1 MGLQKISLPPIH
13 GSSCG
18 GPKTCVPIQSSSH
31 IFGGPGVNNLNG
43 ILLVIAA
50 MAAFTLEDMFIK
62 HLSGEIPVGQILIML
77 GLGSG
82 AVFAAVALYR
92 GDNLLAPAAWRGA
105 AILRTLSEA
114 VGAMAFATALS
125 LVDIST
131 VAAVFQALPLVITMG
146 AALFLGEQVGWRRW
160 SAICVGFAGVLMI
173 VRPGLAGF
181 DPSVVLVLL
190 SVLAIAAR
198 DLLTRLVDSTVSS
211 AVVSFQAFA
220 SLIVAGG
227 LLLVMTGAE
236 ATAVDGRQIV
246 MMLGGIVFGVAG
258 YYAIVTATRIGDAS
272 AITPFRYSRL
282 LFSILVG
289 VLVFGERPDAMT
301 LGGAALIIASGL
313 YTFLRERR
321 LVREQVRQESRL
333 VEEAAAAVS
342 PS

>member
-1 MGLQKISLPPIH
+1 
-13 GSSCG
+13 
-18 GPKTCVPIQSSSH
+18 
-31 IFGGPGVNNLNG
+31 VNNLNG
-43 ILLVIAA
+43 ILFILAA

-62 HLSGEIPVGQILIML
+62 RLSGDVPVGQILMLL

-82 AVFAAVALYR
+82 TVFAAAAVYR
-92 GDNLLAPAAWRGA
+92 GDNLFAPAAWRGA

-114 VGAMAFATALS
+114 VGAVAFATALS

-160 SAICVGFAGVLMI
+160 SAICVGFVGVLMI

-181 DPSVVLVLL
+181 NPSVILVLVA
-190 SVLAIAAR
+190 VLAIAAR
-198 DLLTRLVDSTVSS
+198 DLLTRMVDSSVSS

-220 SLIVAGG
+220 SVIVAGG
-227 LLLVMTGAE
+227 LLLVSTGAE
-236 ATAVDGRQIV
+236 PTALDGRQV
-246 MMLGGIVFGVAG
+246 GMMLGGIVFGVAG

-301 LGGAALIIASGL
+301 LGGAALIIVSGL
-313 YTFLRERR
+313 YTFVRERR
-321 LVREQVRQESRL
+321 LAREQVREQARL
-333 VEEAAAAVS
+333 HRAGSVVS
-342 PS
+342 ATPGSTGV

>member
-1 MGLQKISLPPIH
+1 
-13 GSSCG
+13 
-18 GPKTCVPIQSSSH
+18 
-31 IFGGPGVNNLNG
+31 VNNLNG
-43 ILLVIAA
+43 ILFIIAA

-62 HLSGEIPVGQILIML
+62 RLSGDVPVGQILMLL

-82 AVFAAVALYR
+82 TVFAAAAVYR
-92 GDNLLAPAAWRGA
+92 GDNLFAPAAWRGA

-114 VGAMAFATALS
+114 VGAVAFATALS

-160 SAICVGFAGVLMI
+160 SAICVGFVGVLMI

-181 DPSVVLVLL
+181 NPSVILVLVA
-190 SVLAIAAR
+190 VLAIAAR
-198 DLLTRLVDSTVSS
+198 DLLTRMVDSSVSS

-220 SLIVAGG
+220 SVIVAGG
-227 LLLVMTGAE
+227 LLLVSTGAE
-236 ATAVDGRQIV
+236 PTALDGHQV
-246 MMLGGIVFGVAG
+246 GMMLGGIVFGVAG

-301 LGGAALIIASGL
+301 LGGAALIIVSGL
-313 YTFLRERR
+313 YTFVRERR
-321 LVREQVRQESRL
+321 LAREQVREQARL
-333 VEEAAAAVS
+333 HRAGSVVS
-342 PS
+342 ATPGSTGV

>member
-1 MGLQKISLPPIH
+1 M
-13 GSSCG
+13 
-18 GPKTCVPIQSSSH
+18 
-31 IFGGPGVNNLNG
+31 NNLNG
-43 ILLVIAA
+43 ILFIIAA

-62 HLSGEIPVGQILIML
+62 RLSGDVPVGQILMLL

-82 AVFAAVALYR
+82 TVFAAAAVYR
-92 GDNLLAPAAWRGA
+92 GDNLFAPAAWRGA

-114 VGAMAFATALS
+114 VGAVAFATALS

-160 SAICVGFAGVLMI
+160 SAICVGFVGVLMI

-181 DPSVVLVLL
+181 NPSVILVLVA
-190 SVLAIAAR
+190 VLAIAAR
-198 DLLTRLVDSTVSS
+198 DLLTRMVDNSVSS

-220 SLIVAGG
+220 SVIVAGG
-227 LLLVMTGAE
+227 LLLVSTGAE
-236 ATAVDGRQIV
+236 PTALDGRQV
-246 MMLGGIVFGVAG
+246 GMMLGGIVFGVAG

-301 LGGAALIIASGL
+301 LGGAALIIVSGL
-313 YTFLRERR
+313 YTFVRERR
-321 LVREQVRQESRL
+321 LAREQVREQARL
-333 VEEAAAAVS
+333 HRAGSVVS
-342 PS
+342 ATPGSTGV

>member
-1 MGLQKISLPPIH
+1 M
-13 GSSCG
+13 
-18 GPKTCVPIQSSSH
+18 
-31 IFGGPGVNNLNG
+31 NNLNG
-43 ILLVIAA
+43 ILFIIAA

-62 HLSGEIPVGQILIML
+62 RLSGDVPVGQILMLL

-82 AVFAAVALYR
+82 TVFAAAAVYR
-92 GDNLLAPAAWRGA
+92 GDNLFAPAAWRGA

-114 VGAMAFATALS
+114 VGAVAFATALS

-160 SAICVGFAGVLMI
+160 SAICVGFVGVLMI

-181 DPSVVLVLL
+181 NPSVILVLVA
-190 SVLAIAAR
+190 VLAIAAR
-198 DLLTRLVDSTVSS
+198 DLLTRMVDSSVSS

-220 SLIVAGG
+220 SVIVAGG
-227 LLLVMTGAE
+227 LLQVFTGAE
-236 ATAVDGRQIV
+236 PTALDGRQV
-246 MMLGGIVFGVAG
+246 GMMLGGIVFGVAG

-289 VLVFGERPDAMT
+289 VLVFGERPDVMT
-301 LGGAALIIASGL
+301 LGGAALIIVSGL
-313 YTFLRERR
+313 YTFVRERR
-321 LVREQVRQESRL
+321 LAREQVREQARL
-333 VEEAAAAVS
+333 HRAGSVV
-342 PS
+342 